1 MLTSQLAINS
11 ITVRQAG
18 FEEAMAVF
26 AAAGFPQVEFHLPLV
41 KEWLASGHTVAEAK
55 SLLAAHGLCSI
66 GGFQAAIECFSSDES
81 QAANQALLK
90 ENAKLIHDL
99 GGGTLVLGTDGPPQ
113 PSVDA
118 LLVVATALREFAE
131 SIAGL
136 DVAIGLEFNW
146 GPLVKSL
153 RSAQLVCEQANHPRV
168 GILFDP
174 AHYHTT
180 VTKFEDLTPD
190 AVRLISHVHLNDMAD
205 KPGELSNCN
214 ADRVLMG
221 EGILPLTALIA
232 RLDDYGYQ
240 GSYSI
245 ELFNE
250 ELWQTPAK
258 EAARRCYESLLPY
271 CEQLD
276 GASDFTSNP

>member
-1 MLTSQLAINS
+1 MLRSQLAINS
-11 ITVRQAG
+11 ITVKQAG
-18 FEEAMAVF
+18 FEEALAAF

-41 KEWLASGHTVAEAK
+41 KEWLASGHTVDEAT
-55 SLLAAHGLCSI
+55 SLLAANNLRAI
-66 GGFQAAIECFSSDES
+66 GGFQAAIECFSSAES
-81 QAANQALLK
+81 QAANRALLR
-90 ENAKLIHDL
+90 ENAQLIHDL

-113 PSVDA
+113 PSVEA
-118 LLVVATALREFAE
+118 LPVVASALREFAE

-153 RSAQLVCEQANHPRV
+153 RSAQLVCEQADHPRV

-180 VTKFEDLTPD
+180 VTKFEDLTPE
-190 AVRLISHVHLNDMAD
+190 AVRWINHVHLNDMAD

-232 RLDDYGYQ
+232 RLDGYGYQ

-250 ELWQTPAK
+250 KLWQLPAR
-258 EAARRCYESLLPY
+258 EAAQRCYDSLLPY
-271 CEQLD
+271 CDD
-276 GASDFTSNP
+276 GQ